1 MMSQRPRA
9 RSQNPLTHREFFD
22 HDVFSLTGISGH
34 TLKHLAS
41 AVGAW
46 WV

>member
-1 MMSQRPRA
+1 MSQRPRA
-9 RSQNPLTHREFFD
+9 RSEDPLTHVSFFD
-22 HDVFSLTGISGH
+22 HDFFSLTGISRH